1 MSEAYEYR
9 DAVAAIKTA
18 ILQAQSQAA
27 QSVNDRQLALYFAI
41 GGYVSANTRNG
52 VWGTGAVD
60 VISEQ
65 LQREMPGLRG
75 FSSRN
80 LKNMRAFFEEWSF
93 LLADSGSFS
102 LRQTADEETNSL
114 QSIRQLQLP
123 NWSRGIP
130 EGFMEI
136 GFTHHIAILSA
147 IKPLDERFFYI
158 REAACN
164 HYSVAALKRAIAD
177 DDFHHQ
183 GALPN
188 NFMQVMPEADHAKRA
203 VLAFKD
209 EYLLDFINVEELGAR
224 DLDDVDERLLE
235 QGIVHNVKN
244 FIMAFGRD
252 FTFVGNQYHL
262 EAFGVDQYIDLL
274 FFNREL
280 NCLVAVELKTG
291 PFKTSYLGQLSGYL
305 SILDGFV
312 KKDHENNSIGIV
324 LCRDANKAFVDYV
337 IHDYDKPMGV
347 ATYKTSKDMS
357 QELLNALPPMDELQA
372 LLEGKAEGGDC

>member
-1 MSEAYEYR
+1 MSKFYEYK
-9 DAVAAIKTA
+9 DAVETIKAA
-18 ILQAQSQAA
+18 ILQAQAQAV
-27 QSVNDRQLALYFAI
+27 QSVNKRQLALYFAI

-65 LQREMPGLRG
+65 LQRELPGLRG

-80 LKNMRAFFEEWSF
+80 LHYMRTFYEEWAPFKLPWTDVSALASAETPEEQMTAILHSQVQNWDNSIGNEF
-93 LLADSGSFS
+93 LS
-102 LRQTADEETNSL
+102 
-114 QSIRQLQLP
+114 
-123 NWSRGIP
+123 
-130 EGFMEI
+130 I
-136 GFTHHIAILSA
+136 GFTHHRVILELV
-147 IKPLDERFFYI
+147 KTLDERLFYI
-158 REAACN
+158 QETARN

-177 DDFHHQ
+177 DDFRHQ
-183 GALPN
+183 GALAN
-188 NFMQVMPEADHAKRA
+188 NFLQAMSQADRAKCALR
-203 VLAFKD
+203 AFKD
-209 EYLLDFINVEELGAR
+209 EYLLDFINVEEYGAR
-224 DLDDVDERLLE
+224 DLGDVDERLLE
-235 QGIVHNVKN
+235 QGIVHNIKN
-244 FIMAFGRD
+244 FIMTFGRD

-262 EAFGVDQYIDLL
+262 DAFGVDQFIDLL

-312 KKDHENNSIGIV
+312 KKAHENNSIGIA

-357 QELLNALPPMDELQA
+357 QELLNALPPMEGLQA
-372 LLEGKAEGGDC
+372 LLEGEDLKEKD